1 MYYIYCYTNK
11 INQHK
16 YVGQTNNL
24 KRRIRE
30 HRSCAFN
37 ENASS
42 YNDLIHKKIRQYGEE
57 NFDIEVLEKIY
68 TTDIEIVNER
78 EIYWIDKK
86 ESFCG
91 TGKGYNSTRGGFN
104 SEHAQQL
111 SKEQIEEIKNKIK
124 QGINYLDLQK
134 EYSVSAS
141 FISSFNQGVY
151 YYDEKEDYPLFK
163 YYKSDED
170 YDELIDL
177 LLNSTYSLSKIAM
190 MLKMGH
196 STVKKINEG
205 TLRKGLYPNYPIRKK
220 SVYETRA
227 DKIKDLLLNSN
238 YSKKEIMEITN
249 CSDETVRRVNIGE
262 SFHDNN
268 LNYPLRSL

>member
-37 ENASS
+37 EKASS
-42 YNDLIHKKIRQYGEE
+42 YNDLIHKKIREYGEE
-57 NFDIEVLEKIY
+57 NFEIEVLEKLF
-68 TTDIEIVNER
+68 IEDVEIINER

-86 ESFCG
+86 ESFCK
-91 TGKGYNSTRGGFN
+91 TGKGYNLTKGGFN
-104 SEHAQQL
+104 HEHAQKL
-111 SKEQIEEIKNKIK
+111 SKEQVEEIKNKIK
-124 QGINYLDLQK
+124 QCYIYLDLQK
-134 EYSVSAS
+134 EYNISAS
-141 FISSFNQGVY
+141 FISSINQGIY
-151 YYDEKEDYPLFK
+151 YFDEKENYPLFK
-163 YYKSDED
+163 HYKDNED

-177 LLNSTYSLSKIAM
+177 LLNSTYSLSKIAT
-190 MLKMGH
+190 MLEMSY

-205 TLRKGLYPNYPIRKK
+205 KLRKGLYPNYPIRKK
-220 SVYETRA
+220 SAYEVRA
-227 DKIKDLLLNSN
+227 DKIKNLLLNTN

-262 SFHDNN
+262 SFHEEK
-268 LNYPLRSL
+268 LNYPLRNL